1 MNSFLL
7 TVPQLNR
14 NWCGGIENSG
24 FVISRTPGRS
34 KSSTFCDAMSM
45 AEFFFRTRLSALR
58 MYSTATGLPSQ
69 I

>member
-14 NWCGGIENSG
+14 NWCGGMENSG

-34 KSSTFCDAMSM
+34 KSSTFCGRHEHGGVLFSH
-45 AEFFFRTRLSALR
+45 ALQR
-58 MYSTATGLPSQ
+58 IADILDRHRIASQ